1 MQVGLIG
8 WRGMVG
14 SVLVQ
19 RMREERDFDLIDP
32 IFFSTSQS
40 GTAAPSIGKSV
51 PPVKDANDLAALR
64 TADVLISCQGGDYT
78 TEVYPKL
85 RASGWTGYWIDAAS
99 TLRMKDHAVI
109 VLDPVNR
116 GVIDQALEAGVSDF
130 IGGNCTVSLML
141 MAMAGLFKAGV
152 VEWVTAMTY
161 QAASGAGA
169 KNMRELVSQMGVV
182 HGAAAA
188 QLAAPASAILDID
201 RTVTETLRSKA
212 FPTEQF
218 GHPLAGSLLPW
229 IDKDLGNGQSREEW
243 KANAEGNKILGRERS
258 PIPMDGLCVR
268 IGSMRCHSQA
278 LTVKLTRD
286 VPLPEIEQMLAAAHE
301 WVEVVPNTREE
312 SLRGLTP
319 AAVSGTLKVPIG
331 RLRKLAMGPEY
342 LTAFTVGDQLL
353 WGAAEPLRRVLRI
366 ILGSAAAAGR
376 NVTASA
382 TVA

>member
-1 MQVGLIG
+1 
-8 WRGMVG
+8 MVG

-19 RMREERDFDLIDP
+19 RMREERDFDLINP
-32 IFFSTSQS
+32 HFFSTSQS
-40 GTAAPSIGKSV
+40 GTAGPSIGKPV
-51 PPVKDANDLAALR
+51 PPVKDANDLGALK

-78 TEVYPKL
+78 TEIYPKL
-85 RASGWTGYWIDAAS
+85 RAAGWTGYWIDAAS

-116 GVIDQALEAGVSDF
+116 GVIDKALEAGVTDF

-141 MAMAGLFKAGV
+141 MAMAGLFKEGL

-169 KNMRELVSQMGVV
+169 KNMRELVSQMGVI
-182 HGAAAA
+182 HGSAAT
-188 QLAAPASAILDID
+188 QLADPGSAIVDID
-201 RTVTETLRSKA
+201 RTVTDTLRGSA
-212 FPTEQF
+212 LPTEQF
-218 GHPLAGSLLPW
+218 GYPLAGSLLPW
-229 IDKDLGNGQSREEW
+229 IDKDLGNGQSKEEW
-243 KANAEGNKILGRERS
+243 KALAEGNKILGRERS

-286 VPLPEIEQMLAAAHE
+286 VPLAEIERLLASAHE
-301 WVEVVPNTREE
+301 WVQVVPNQREA
-312 SLRGLTP
+312 SLRELTP

-331 RLRKLAMGPEY
+331 RLRKLAMGPAY

-366 ILGSAAAAGR
+366 ILGAAKTTKRAESA
-376 NVTASA
+376 S
-382 TVA
+382 VA

>member
-1 MQVGLIG
+1 
-8 WRGMVG
+8 MVG

-19 RMREERDFDLIDP
+19 RMREERDFDLINP
-32 IFFSTSQS
+32 VFFSTSQS
-40 GTAAPSIGKSV
+40 GTAGPAIGKPV
-51 PPVKDANDLAALR
+51 PPVKDANDLGALK

-78 TEVYPKL
+78 TEMYPKL
-85 RASGWTGYWIDAAS
+85 RAAGWTGYWIDAAS

-116 GVIDQALEAGVSDF
+116 SVIDKALDAGVTDF

-141 MAMAGLFKAGV
+141 MAMAGLFKEGL

-182 HGAAAA
+182 HGAAAS
-188 QLAAPASAILDID
+188 QLADPGSAIVDID
-201 RTVTETLRSKA
+201 RTVTDTLRSSA
-212 FPTEQF
+212 LPTEQF
-218 GHPLAGSLLPW
+218 GYPLAGSLLPW
-229 IDKDLGNGQSREEW
+229 IDKDLGNGQSKEEW
-243 KANAEGNKILGRERS
+243 KAIAEGNKILGRERS

-286 VPLPEIEQMLAAAHE
+286 VPLGDIERMLAAAHE
-301 WVEVVPNTREE
+301 WVQVVPNRRED
-312 SLRGLTP
+312 SLRELTP

-366 ILGSAAAAGR
+366 ILASDKPAAKAARGAA
-376 NVTASA
+376 VQ
-382 TVA
+382 VAG